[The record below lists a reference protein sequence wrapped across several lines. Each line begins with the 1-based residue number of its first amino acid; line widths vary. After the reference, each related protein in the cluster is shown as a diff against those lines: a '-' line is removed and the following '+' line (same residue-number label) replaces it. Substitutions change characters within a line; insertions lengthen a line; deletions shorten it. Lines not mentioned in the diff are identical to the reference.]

1 MLKFLKYSFLE
12 LIRSYW
18 TIIYFLFYLIIAST
32 VLYFNGD
39 MTKSIVSMM
48 NIIIVL
54 IPLIS
59 TIFGTI
65 FNYNS
70 REFTELL
77 LAQPVKRSSLFM
89 GQYLGLA
96 ISLSVSF
103 LVGVAIPF
111 LLSGILASDQSSNFL
126 LMLLA
131 GVCLSFCMSAIA
143 YWVALR
149 NENKIKGFGISLFIW
164 LFLAILYDGLILLL
178 LILFNDYPT
187 DNLAIVLTF
196 LNPIDLSRVMIMLG
210 LDISALMGYTGAVFL
225 NFFGTMKGIP
235 VSIISIICWICIP
248 TYGLIRQAKRKD
260 F

>member
-1 MLKFLKYSFLE
+1 MIKFLKYSFFD

-18 TIIYFLFYLIIAST
+18 TIIYFLFYLVITSIII
-32 VLYFNGD
+32 YFNGD
-39 MTKSIVSMM
+39 ITKSIVSMM

-65 FNYNS
+65 YNYNS

-77 LAQPVKRSSLFM
+77 LAQPVKRSSLFL

-96 ISLSVSF
+96 LSLSLSF
-103 LVGVAIPF
+103 IAGISIPF
-111 LLSGILASDQSSNFL
+111 LLNGIFFTEQVRNFL
-126 LMLLA
+126 LLLLS
-131 GVCLSFCMSAIA
+131 GTSLSFCMSAIA
-143 YWVALR
+143 YWIALR
-149 NENKIKGFGISLFIW
+149 NENKIKGFGIALFVW
-164 LFLAILYDGLILLL
+164 LFLAILYDGIILLL
-178 LILFNDYPT
+178 LLSFKDYPT
-187 DNLAIVLTF
+187 ENLAIVLTF

-235 VSIISIICWICIP
+235 VSILSVLCWIILP
-248 TYGLIRQAKRKD
+248 TYCLLREAKKKD